1 MNRNSILIICIH
13 TAQIERAIF
22 RAKRLGAYVIV
33 GDKSENLKIHSKL
46 LANADELIEI
56 DWEDYYEML
65 EKVKR
70 LIKRCH
76 GLSLISFNENALQNV
91 ALVIK
96 ELSLLGNSDIA
107 VNNCKDKYNTK
118 RLLKLSNIPVV
129 EFMLCESTRDVEK
142 FIDKHKYP
150 IVLKPRKQKG
160 SIGVVKVDKY
170 DNIKNAFQKVME
182 NNGNLSSIIAE
193 RFINGQEVSIE
204 AVLYNGDVHIW
215 GITEKLLFKN
225 TFVESGH
232 ITPYIS
238 NILTEDYAK
247 AITRR
252 VVDILGITT
261 GPLHIEG
268 FLIENTLY
276 IGEVHTRYGGDNIT
290 TITELSRDC
299 DIHTPVFA
307 ELLNINYVIPDTY
320 PYNYCGIKYFDVEPG
335 KIKAI
340 EGVNEL
346 KLNKNVISYFFDCK
360 VKDVV
365 NKFENSYDRK
375 GWYIVEASSRE
386 EIIKTMRQL
395 ENIVKIITE

>member
-1 MNRNSILIICIH
+1 MNKNSILIICIH

-33 GDKSENLKIHSKL
+33 ADKSENLKSHSEL

-65 EKVKR
+65 EKVRR
-70 LIKRCH
+70 LIKRFH

-91 ALVIK
+91 ALVTK

-107 VNNCKDKYNTK
+107 VNNCRDKYNTK
-118 RLLKLSNIPVV
+118 RLLKLANIPVG
-129 EFMLCESTRDVEK
+129 EFMLCESVSDVEK
-142 FIDKHKYP
+142 FIAKHKYP

-160 SIGVVKVDKY
+160 SIGVVKVDRY
-170 DNIKNAFQKVME
+170 DQITSSFQKVIE

-193 RFINGQEVSIE
+193 EFINGQEISIE
-204 AVLYNGDVHIW
+204 AVLHNGDVHIW
-215 GITEKLLFKN
+215 GITEKLLFEN

-232 ITPYIS
+232 ITPFIS
-238 NILTEDYAK
+238 NIITENYAK
-247 AITRR
+247 VITQR
-252 VVDILGITT
+252 VVDILGIST

-268 FLIENTLY
+268 FIKEDTLF

-290 TITELSRDC
+290 TITELSRNC

-307 ELLNINYVIPDTY
+307 ELLGISYVIPDTY
-320 PYNYCGIKYFDVEPG
+320 PYNYCGIKYFNVKPG
-335 KIKAI
+335 VIKAI

-346 KLNKNVISYFFDCK
+346 KSNKNVINYFFECK
-360 VKDVV
+360 VGDIV

-375 GWYIVEASSRE
+375 GWYIVKGSTRE
-386 EIIKTMRQL
+386 EVIKTMNQL
-395 ENIVKIITE
+395 ENMVQIITE